1 MNKPVFL
8 VDLDDTLFQT
18 QRKMR
23 DELGQTPFKC
33 GAIDRSLQPR
43 SFMNEE
49 QSMLVDWL
57 LENADTIPVTAR
69 GTEEIGRVTIP
80 FDSWAITTHGAVI
93 LTPDGTPDPV
103 WQDKILT
110 ALAPYR
116 RRLIALQ
123 EGITALF
130 EERNI
135 AAWARINE
143 EYDGHP
149 VYLVMKHTDST
160 RLDELYSMGDLIE
173 KTFGTDGFYLHRNG
187 NNIAWL
193 PTCIEKGVATR
204 YLLDKL
210 KQERGCFPVLGLG
223 DSISDHRF
231 LQHCTWFGM
240 PNNSQMA
247 KHLEQALDNALPG
260 IHSADS
266 HTHEPGSAL

>member
-1 MNKPVFL
+1 MTKPVFL

-18 QRKMR
+18 KRKMLN
-23 DELGQTPFKC
+23 ELGQTPFKV
-33 GAIDRSLQPR
+33 GAIDRSLEPR

-57 LENADTIPVTAR
+57 LEHADTIPVTAR
-69 GTEEIGRVTIP
+69 GTEEIGRVRIP
-80 FDSWAITTHGAVI
+80 FRSWAITTHGAVI
-93 LTPDGTPDPV
+93 LTPEGTPDPI
-103 WQDKILT
+103 WQERILT

-116 RRLIALQ
+116 ERLITLQ
-123 EGITALF
+123 RNITALF

-143 EYDGHP
+143 EYDGQP

-160 RLDELYSMGDLIE
+160 RLDELYAMGDLIE
-173 KTFGTDGFYLHRNG
+173 ETYGTDGFYLHRNG

-193 PTCIEKGVATR
+193 PTCIEKGNATL
-204 YLLDKL
+204 YLLDTL
-210 KQERGCFPVLGLG
+210 KQQRGCFPVLGLG

-240 PNNSQMA
+240 PSNSQMA
-247 KHLEQALDNALPG
+247 KQLNASLENQLPG
-260 IHSADS
+260 IHSAD
-266 HTHEPGSAL
+266 TGQTP